1 MQPIRI
7 QKALSEAGVASRRAA
22 EELVRQGRVTI
33 NGRKAEIGQSVNP
46 DRDVIA
52 VDGKRVYFAR
62 KKQYRYIMMNKP
74 RGYVTTLSDELG
86 RRCVTDLL
94 TGVEERV
101 YPIGR
106 LDRNSEGL
114 LLFTNDGE
122 LANRIMHPA
131 SHINKVYRVTVRPD
145 ITDEQ
150 AAELSAGVKIGE
162 NTTTLPATV
171 IVLEKQPGR
180 VVLQITISE
189 GKNRQIRRMCEAVGL
204 EVVRLKRI
212 AVGPIKL
219 GMLQPGRWR
228 DLKSSELIALRGAIT
243 KAGGNGA
250 GEGTKMLGYVVVE
263 KAEPVRIIALQCED
277 FVIAD
282 GLLRRALHPFYEEG
296 SKGYTFA
303 CEVPMPL
310 PMAYTRRGAGSL
322 EALFAGKCPGN
333 TGEI

>member
-7 QKALSEAGVASRRAA
+7 QKALSEAGVSSRRAA

-74 RGYVTTLSDELG
+74 LSDELG

-171 IVLEKQPGR
+171 LILEKQPGR

-219 GMLQPGRWR
+219 GMLQPGHWR
-228 DLKSSELIALRGAIT
+228 DLKPAELIALRGAIT
-243 KAGGNGA
+243 KTGGNNPAA
-250 GEGTKMLGYVVVE
+250 GEGK
-263 KAEPVRIIALQCED
+263 K
-277 FVIAD
+277 
-282 GLLRRALHPFYEEG
+282 
-296 SKGYTFA
+296 
-303 CEVPMPL
+303 
-310 PMAYTRRGAGSL
+310 
-322 EALFAGKCPGN
+322 
-333 TGEI
+333 